1 MNGEEGAGGNF
12 AYILLCADGS
22 YYCGWTNDVAK
33 RLAAH
38 NAGRGSRY
46 TRNRRPVRL
55 VHLEA
60 FDTCEE
66 AMSREWHLKRLSH
79 AQKEALAREDG

>member
-46 TRNRRPVRL
+46 PRNRRPVRL

-60 FDTCEE
+60 FDTREE

>member
-1 MNGEEGAGGNF
+1 MNGEEEAGGNF

-46 TRNRRPVRL
+46 TRNRRPVRP

-60 FDTCEE
+60 FDTREE

>member
-38 NAGRGSRY
+38 NAGRVSRY
-46 TRNRRPVRL
+46 TSNRRPVRL

-60 FDTCEE
+60 FDTREE

>member
-33 RLAAH
+33 RLAAMH
-38 NAGRGSRY
+38 GILSTA
-46 TRNRRPVRL
+46 T
-55 VHLEA
+55 H
-60 FDTCEE
+60 FI
-66 AMSREWHLKRLSH
+66 LKRY
-79 AQKEALAREDG
+79 KEDGVPLIDAKKDGREMVI